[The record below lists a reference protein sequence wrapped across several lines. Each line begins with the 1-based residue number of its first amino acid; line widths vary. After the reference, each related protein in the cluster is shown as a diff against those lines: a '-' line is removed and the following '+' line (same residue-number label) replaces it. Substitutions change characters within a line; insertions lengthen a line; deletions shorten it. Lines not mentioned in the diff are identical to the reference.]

1 MSRWIRVGRKRILD
15 TRPDWRDP
23 DMPVLRS
30 WKEQDRWGF
39 VTTHSEMVSPQ
50 FSQELSAES
59 LENSDDGKASWRN
72 DNTYFRAGEKP
83 VIPPLPDVGRED
95 EAEVG
100 KCSSPWNGRELK
112 AIKAWQAN
120 PAGHP
125 ITCVTHSD
133 QPLHVDELELFCPI
147 AGCDHT
153 QDWVPDMVAG
163 VKR

>member
-1 MSRWIRVGRKRILD
+1 MSRWIRIGRKRILD

-39 VTTHSEMVSPQ
+39 VTAHSEMVSPA

-59 LENSDDGKASWRN
+59 LANSDDGKLSWRE
-72 DNTYFRAGEKP
+72 DKTYFPAGETP
-83 VIPPLPDVGRED
+83 VIPPPPEVAPED

-100 KCSSPWNGRELK
+100 RCSSPWGGRELK
-112 AIKAWQAN
+112 AIRSFQNNKAGQ
-120 PAGHP
+120 PL
-125 ITCVTHSD
+125 TCPTHKD
-133 QPLHVDELELFCPI
+133 TLHVDELELSCPV
-147 AGCDHT
+147 AGCDYT
-153 QDWVPDMVAG
+153 QDWVPDVVAG